1 MKQKNIVNLL
11 LVLLILALAIA
22 AYFFWKQHQTKQ
34 EVKEMVEMMTF
45 EKEQLEEE
53 YEDLAFQFDGYGKE
67 IHNDSLADL
76 LYKEKQRVQDLLEEL
91 RITKV
96 TNARRIAELKKE
108 LATVRAVMVDYVHQI
123 DSLDRTNKRLVTEN
137 QQVRRQYEEVSQK
150 ATQLEQERQQLTEV
164 VNRASMM
171 EITNFELTKLNKN
184 GRKTS
189 QYSKIQKLQF
199 TFDILKNITVQPGEK
214 VLYMRIL
221 RPDGEVMQKRITD
234 TFTYENKDI
243 PYSLCQTFE
252 YEGETMSETLYWN
265 VEEILQAGTYNADF
279 FIDGNLI
286 GSFPFNIQK

>member
-1 MKQKNIVNLL
+1 MKKSVIIPIIVLL
-11 LVLLILALAIA
+11 LLGIA
-22 AYFFWKQHQTKQ
+22 ALVYLNLRQHQ
-34 EVKEMVEMMTF
+34 EMGEMVEQMQF
-45 EKEQLEEE
+45 EKEQLEDE
-53 YEDLAFQFDGYGKE
+53 YEDLAFQFDGYGAE

-76 LYKEKQRVQDLLEEL
+76 LSKEQQRVQDLLEEL

-137 QQVRRQYEEVSQK
+137 IQVRRQYEAASQK

-171 EITNFELTKLNKN
+171 EVDNFRMLTLNKN
-184 GRKTS
+184 DRKTS
-189 QYSKIQKLQF
+189 VYSKIQKLQF
-199 TFDILKNITVQPGEK
+199 TFDVLKNITVQPGEK
-214 VLYMRIL
+214 ILYLRIV
-221 RPDGEVMQKRITD
+221 RPDGEIMQKRAED
-234 TFTYENKDI
+234 LFLYENKQI
-243 PYSLCQTFE
+243 PYSLSKTIE
-252 YEGETMSETLYWN
+252 YTGETMQETLYWN

-286 GSFPFNIQK
+286 GSFPFSIRK

>member
-1 MKQKNIVNLL
+1 MKKSVIIPIIVLL
-11 LVLLILALAIA
+11 LLGIA
-22 AYFFWKQHQTKQ
+22 ALVYLNLRQHQ
-34 EVKEMVEMMTF
+34 EMGEMVEQMQF
-45 EKEQLEEE
+45 EKEQLEDE
-53 YEDLAFQFDGYGKE
+53 YEDLAFQFDGYGAE

-76 LYKEKQRVQDLLEEL
+76 LSKEQQRVQDLLEEL

-137 QQVRRQYEEVSQK
+137 IQVRRQYEAASQK

-171 EITNFELTKLNKN
+171 EVDNFRMLTLNKN
-184 GRKTS
+184 DRKTS
-189 QYSKIQKLQF
+189 VYSKIQKLQF
-199 TFDILKNITVQPGEK
+199 TFDVLKNITVQPGEK
-214 VLYMRIL
+214 ILYLRIV
-221 RPDGEVMQKRITD
+221 RPDGEIMQKRAED
-234 TFTYENKDI
+234 LFLYENKQI
-243 PYSLCQTFE
+243 PYSLSKTIE
-252 YEGETMSETLYWN
+252 YTGETMQETLYWN

-286 GSFPFNIQK
+286 GSFPFGIRK